1 MAPNPPT
8 AAEYH
13 TFVEER
19 IPRSRRTYTVAAIV
33 GSIAITV
40 VVASAFLANPD
51 LRSSSVAVRKAV
63 SPALLRQQ
71 HVSSSSFRAP
81 RPLARKP
88 SNHVR
93 RSQLNVNAVP
103 EINDIVGTLQA
114 NKDIVE
120 HAAVAS
126 KAVAADTI
134 TPQLFASLADAV
146 QVVSEQEKSVG
157 PFGQFV
163 KLIAGTILFMSNSLQ
178 KVGVEQSIGLSIVLF
193 TVFVKLLT
201 FPLNEQQI
209 KGTERMGIIQPK
221 IKEIQA
227 KYKDDPNKSAEKLQS
242 VYAENQ
248 VNPLA
253 GLLPAF
259 AQIPIFIA
267 LYRAL
272 QNLATDGQMNQP
284 FLWLPNLEGPTFGP
298 IGTNWLFTGFHDGVP
313 QYGWHDTAAY
323 LSLPIFLIFS
333 QIVSQRLLVSKE
345 QYDAQPQWTKFLP
358 IIFGYFSLN
367 VPSGL
372 AVYWVANNIVT
383 TGTNI
388 ALKQKFKNDP
398 EVVALRERISKVDAP
413 VEKPKPYVKPKEIV
427 EESAT
432 VGMASE
438 QSQQPVASSRG
449 KSEPPKKR
457 KKKKGKRSKKAAA
470 VRA

>member
-71 HVSSSSFRAP
+71 RVSSSSFRAP

-103 EINDIVGTLQA
+103 EINDIVGTLQT

-298 IGTNWLFTGFHDGVP
+298 IGTNWLFT
-313 QYGWHDTAAY
+313 
-323 LSLPIFLIFS
+323 
-333 QIVSQRLLVSKE
+333 
-345 QYDAQPQWTKFLP
+345 TKFLP